1 MFYHTNFLLTKP
13 YDFNRYKNVEDSQD
27 REELFLDFV
36 QELKKK
42 ENEDR
47 TKLKDNA
54 IKILNSLYDE
64 LLLKS
69 KSHVICLRACLLIT
83 SIKSQSLML
92 IDMCVMSANTSC

>member
-69 KSHVICLRACLLIT
+69 KSHLVCVRACFLMT
-83 SIKSQSLML
+83 PMKSKLFML
-92 IDMCVMSANTSC
+92 IDSCVMS

>member
-1 MFYHTNFLLTKP
+1 MLTKP
-13 YDFNRYKNVEDSQD
+13 YNFNRYKNVEDSQD

-69 KSHVICLRACLLIT
+69 KSHLVRARAYLLIT
-83 SIKSQSLML
+83 QMKQTF
-92 IDMCVMSANTSC
+92 DVN